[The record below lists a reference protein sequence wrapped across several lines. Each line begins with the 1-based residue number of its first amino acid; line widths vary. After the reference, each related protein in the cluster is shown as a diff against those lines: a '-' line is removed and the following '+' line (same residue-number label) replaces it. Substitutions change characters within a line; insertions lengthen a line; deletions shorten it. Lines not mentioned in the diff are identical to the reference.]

1 MSQNV
6 VLAFL
11 RRRQYNAS
19 IRYPP
24 NPVPSAKALKFNPT
38 SGRGMR
44 VQASALICTLLK
56 CLGLEVEVWGS
67 GFWGNL
73 TMYAGLVSQK
83 HAPSGSTKHE

>member
-24 NPVPSAKALKFNPT
+24 NPVPSAKALKFNPNVRARDEGPGERT
-38 SGRGMR
+38 YMY
-44 VQASALICTLLK
+44 
-56 CLGLEVEVWGS
+56 
-67 GFWGNL
+67 L
-73 TMYAGLVSQK
+73 T
-83 HAPSGSTKHE
+83 